1 MTKGLIHSIESMG
14 LVDGPGIRTVVFMQ
28 GCRLRCIYCHNP
40 DTWSMENEKA
50 QQMYPE
56 ELVERIERFRPYF
69 GSKGGV
75 TFSGGEP
82 LIQPDFLAEVLKL
95 CKARGIS
102 TCLDTAGVGR
112 GSYDRILKNTDLVLL
127 DVKHYTPEGYRQMTG
142 GKIDRFNKFL
152 EDVQKYRIPIW
163 IRHVVVPGYT
173 DSQEHLEGLERY
185 ISSMRGIDRVELLP
199 YHTLGE
205 YKYKEMGIK
214 YPLEGVPAMREEE
227 LATWNERLNSGL
239 AG

>member
-1 MTKGLIHSIESMG
+1 MIDLDKKTAKNAILTLIH
-14 LVDGPGIRTVVFMQ
+14 
-28 GCRLRCIYCHNP
+28 
-40 DTWSMENEKA
+40 
-50 QQMYPE
+50 
-56 ELVERIERFRPYF
+56 
-69 GSKGGV
+69 
-75 TFSGGEP
+75 
-82 LIQPDFLAEVLKL
+82 
-95 CKARGIS
+95 
-102 TCLDTAGVGR
+102 
-112 GSYDRILKNTDLVLL
+112 DLF
-127 DVKHYTPEGYRQMTG
+127 
-142 GKIDRFNKFL
+142 FNKFL

-185 ISSMRGIDRVELLP
+185 ISSIRGIDRVELLP